1 MFTRE
6 QVCEGAA
13 WWVPMVIS
21 FLWCSWDN
29 LLSTQVFSQINA
41 EPCVLPGLQLPD
53 NFLDTFIVSYDFRTF
68 IACWKQ
74 ISADFRFHVPAWA
87 RMWLWRSG
95 CHPPSVSSQRAWPC
109 PQQPKPGSS
118 AQEFGDSWFG
128 DSIRAE
134 KWLKGWFCPQNK
146 AFLSFLSLIWYCRL
160 DSPSANVGLCANT
173 PQTICSKADF
183 AAIKKVYRLRL
194 FLSWSHFNSSFP
206 SNFTD
211 FVGFF
216 SLMYSSPEGNC
227 CFEEEQIFFMIFF
240 SNAKSNSPLG
250 KASNGKLWPAQIK
263 GDPIYSGRI
272 LWELQMKTA
281 I

>member
-1 MFTRE
+1 
-6 QVCEGAA
+6 
-13 WWVPMVIS
+13 MVIS
-21 FLWCSWDN
+21 FLWHSWDN

-53 NFLDTFIVSYDFRTF
+53 NFLDTFIVSYDFLTF
-68 IACWKQ
+68 VACWKQ

-87 RMWLWRSG
+87 RIWLS
-95 CHPPSVSSQRAWPC
+95 PSICQLTESLEK
-109 PQQPKPGSS
+109 PKPGRQDSGIWRFLAWRFHQS
-118 AQEFGDSWFG
+118 RKMAQGVVLST
-128 DSIRAE
+128 
-134 KWLKGWFCPQNK
+134 KWSVFVFFIPDMMLQAGQSQCKCWIVC
-146 AFLSFLSLIWYCRL
+146 
-160 DSPSANVGLCANT
+160 NT
-173 PQTICSKADF
+173 HRTICSKTDF
-183 AAIKKVYRLRL
+183 AAIKKVYRLWL
-194 FLSWSHFNSSFP
+194 FLSWWHFNSSFP
-206 SNFTD
+206 SHFTD
-211 FVGFF
+211 SVGFF
-216 SLMYSSPEGNC
+216 SLVYPSPEGNY